1 MLQRLRI
8 GPRLILGVAA
18 TLLVTLAILLPL
30 VLNQIDGIIKEAE
43 KRELRALHDKV
54 TGRIQ
59 AEAKVGSAVAD
70 SLAHFELVTERFAER
85 DREKLEDWL
94 LPMYSFL
101 EEEYAVR
108 QFQFHTAPATSFLRL
123 HRPEKY
129 DDDLSDFRH
138 TVVEVNEEG
147 EAVRGLERG
156 VAGLGIRGVVPVEH
170 DDEQVG
176 SVELGMSFGDSFFEE
191 MRALQDADANVH
203 LALHTLRD
211 GRMEDFASTWEEAK
225 LMDEAALEEARD
237 GSAFRQGELG
247 GDQTAFYAAPVEDYS
262 GKPIGVLEVSRD
274 RSYYVD
280 AYAMARNTIIGVGVL
295 ALAAG
300 LAFAW
305 LMGLTI
311 TRPIKGAVAAMH
323 DIAEGDGDLTR
334 RLDTSGHDE
343 IAELGSAFN
352 RFAERVQETVSQVAG
367 STNQL
372 AAASEEMSTI
382 TSQTNDAIQ
391 RQRGETEQVVTAMN
405 EMTSTV
411 QEVARNAENAAEA
424 AREADSS
431 AKAGSQVVDESIGA
445 IKQLAE
451 DVNQASE
458 TINRLGKD
466 SESIGS
472 VLDVIRDVADQT
484 NLLALN
490 AAIEAARAGEAGRGF
505 AVVADEVRTL
515 ASRTQ
520 ESTQEIQGMIERLQ
534 QAARESVEAMETSRS
549 RASNTVEKAGS
560 AGKALTNITQSVS
573 QISDMNTQIA
583 SAAEE
588 QSTVADEINR
598 NIVQINEISE
608 QTAEGANQT
617 SASGDE
623 LARLSSELQELVN
636 RFKY

>member
-18 TLLVTLAILLPL
+18 TLLLTLAILLPL
-30 VLNQIDGIIKEAE
+30 VLNQIGSIIKEAE
-43 KRELRALHDKV
+43 QRELRALHEEIV
-54 TGRIQ
+54 GRIDG
-59 AEAKVGSAVAD
+59 EAKVGAAVSGA
-70 SLAHFELVTERFAER
+70 LAQLDNLTERFAER
-85 DREKLEDWL
+85 DRDALRERLM
-94 LPMYSFL
+94 PMYEFL

-123 HRPEKY
+123 HRPDKF

-138 TVVEVNEEG
+138 TVVAVNEEG

-156 VAGLGIRGVVPVEH
+156 VAGLGIRGVVPVH
-170 DDEQVG
+170 HQGEQVG
-176 SVELGMSFGDSFFEE
+176 SAELGMSFGDPFFEE
-191 MRALQDADANVH
+191 FVATKETEGLQV
-203 LALHTLRD
+203 ALHTRRD
-211 GRMEDFASTWEEAK
+211 GQLEDFASTWREPH
-225 LMDEAALEEARD
+225 LMDRDGLEEARE
-237 GSAFRQGELG
+237 GGVFRQTELG
-247 GDQTAFYAAPVEDYS
+247 GEPAAIYAAPVEDYS
-262 GKPIGVLEVSRD
+262 GKPIGVLEVARD
-274 RSYYVD
+274 RSYYVN
-280 AYAMARNTIIGVGVL
+280 ALATARNTVIGVGIL

-305 LMGLTI
+305 FMGLTI
-311 TRPIKGAVAAMH
+311 TRPIKGAVAAMR

-343 IAELGSAFN
+343 IADLGHAFN
-352 RFAERVQETVSQVAG
+352 RFAQRVQETVSQVAG

-382 TSQTNDAIQ
+382 TSQTNDAVQ

-431 AKAGSQVVDESIGA
+431 AKEGSQVVNESIDS
-445 IKQLAE
+445 IKQLAN

-534 QAARESVEAMETSRS
+534 QAARESVEAMETSRT
-549 RASNTVEKAGS
+549 RAGNTVEKAGS
-560 AGKALTNITQSVS
+560 AGEALTNITHSVS

-588 QSTVADEINR
+588 QTTVADEINR

-608 QTAEGANQT
+608 QTAEGAKQT
-617 SASGDE
+617 SDSGDE
-623 LARLSSELQELVN
+623 LARLASELQDLVN

>member
-8 GPRLILGVAA
+8 GPRLILGVSA
-18 TLLVTLAILLPL
+18 TLLITLAVLLPL
-30 VLNQIDGIIKEAE
+30 VLNQIGGIVEEAE
-43 KRELRALHDKV
+43 QRELRALHKEIV
-54 TGRIQ
+54 GRIDG
-59 AEAKVGSAVAD
+59 EAKVGSAVAGA
-70 SLAHFELVTERFAER
+70 LAHLDSVTSRFAER
-85 DREKLEDWL
+85 DRAALRDQL
-94 LPMYSFL
+94 LPMYAFM

-108 QFQFHTAPATSFLRL
+108 QFHFHTTSAHSFLRL
-123 HRPEKY
+123 HRPEKFG
-129 DDDLSDFRH
+129 DDLSGFRQ
-138 TVVEVNEEG
+138 TVVSVNEEG

-156 VAGLGIRGVVPVEH
+156 VAGLGIRGVVPVLHEG
-170 DDEQVG
+170 EQVG
-176 SVELGMSFGDSFFEE
+176 SLELGMSFGKPFFERI
-191 MRALQDADANVH
+191 RAERPDANLH
-203 LALHTLRD
+203 IALHTLRD
-211 GRMEDFASTWEEAK
+211 GRLEDFASTWEEPR
-225 LMDEAALEEARD
+225 LMEESQLRQAR
-237 GSAFRQGELG
+237 SEPVFQQGELG
-247 GDQTAFYAAPVEDYS
+247 GEPAALYAATITDYS
-262 GKPIGVLEVSRD
+262 GNPVGVLEISRE

-280 AYAMARNTIIGVGVL
+280 AMATARNTVLGVGAL
-295 ALAAG
+295 ALVAG
-300 LAFAW
+300 LAFAGF
-305 LMGLTI
+305 MGMTI
-311 TRPIKGAVAAMH
+311 TRPIKNAAEAMQ
-323 DIAEGDGDLTR
+323 DIAEGEGDLTR
-334 RLDTSGHDE
+334 RLDAKGQDE
-343 IAELGSAFN
+343 ISELAQAFN
-352 RFAERVQETVSQVAG
+352 RFAERVQQTVSQVAG

-372 AAASEEMSTI
+372 ATASEEMSTI
-382 TSQTNDAIQ
+382 TSETNDAIQ

-431 AKAGSQVVDESIGA
+431 ADEGSRIVNESIEA
-445 IKQLAE
+445 IKQLAD

-534 QAARESVEAMETSRS
+534 QAARESVEAMETSRT
-549 RASNTVEKAGS
+549 RAGNTVEKAGS
-560 AGKALTNITQSVS
+560 AGEALTNITHSVS

-598 NIVQINEISE
+598 NIVQINDISE
-608 QTAEGANQT
+608 QTAEGAKQT
-617 SASGDE
+617 ATSGDE
-623 LARLSSELQELVN
+623 LARLANELQELVN